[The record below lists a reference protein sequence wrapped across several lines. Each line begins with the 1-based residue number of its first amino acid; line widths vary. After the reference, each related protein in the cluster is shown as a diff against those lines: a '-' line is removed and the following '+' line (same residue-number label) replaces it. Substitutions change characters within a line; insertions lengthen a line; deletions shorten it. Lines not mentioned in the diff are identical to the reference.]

1 MWKLLEPILLA
12 PIFIYINKGDEM
24 KKVAVVFTGGTISM
38 KVDERISA
46 AIPAMSSEEIMSMI
60 HNIDKL
66 AIVEEV
72 QFGSYPGPHMNIDR
86 LVELRDIVFKLVQR
100 EDIYGVVI
108 THGTDSLEETAF
120 FLDLSVETEKP
131 IVLVGAMRNASELG
145 YDGPANL
152 SAAICT
158 AQSEEAKG
166 VGVLVVMNNEVN
178 PASEVT
184 KTHTMALDTFKSQEF
199 GSLGIIDNDEVLF
212 YRKPITHSVIGM
224 VQPEKK
230 VHLLKVCTGMDSS
243 IIDYLIDTDYKGI
256 VIEAMGRGNVPP
268 EMISGIKRAI
278 GRGIAVVLVSRC
290 HTGRVFDSYGYEG
303 GGKSLTNMGVIFAS
317 NLNGQKARI
326 KLMLALGKT
335 NNLDDLRDIFKTAMV
350 L

>member
-1 MWKLLEPILLA
+1 MRDFNNF
-12 PIFIYINKGDEM
+12 FIKQSFYYKGEIM
-24 KKVAVVFTGGTISM
+24 KKVAVIFTGGTISM

-66 AIVEEV
+66 AQIEEV
-72 QFGSYPGPHMNIDR
+72 KFGSYPGPHMNIDR
-86 LVELRDIVFKLVQR
+86 LVELRDIVFDLVNR
-100 EDIYGVVI
+100 DDISGVVI

-120 FLDLSVETEKP
+120 FLDLSVTTDKP

-158 AQSEEAKG
+158 AQSNEARG
-166 VGVLVVMNNEVN
+166 LGVLVVMNNEVN
-178 PASEVT
+178 TASEVT
-184 KTHTMALDTFKSQEF
+184 KTHTMSLDTFKSQEF
-199 GSLGIIDNDEVLF
+199 GSLGIVDNDEVIF
-212 YRKPITHSVIGM
+212 YRKPLVHSAIGM
-224 VQPEKK
+224 VDPERK
-230 VHLLKVCTGMDSS
+230 VHLVKACTGSDST
-243 IIDYLIDTDYKGI
+243 IINYLVREGYKGI

-268 EMISGIKRAI
+268 EMLDGIKNALES
-278 GRGIAVVLVSRC
+278 GLAVVLVSRC
-290 HTGRVFDSYGYEG
+290 HTGRVFDSYGYAG
-303 GGKSLTNMGVIFAS
+303 GGKTLSDMGVIFAS

-335 NNLDDLRDIFKTAMV
+335 SNMESIRKMFETTMV
-350 L
+350 R